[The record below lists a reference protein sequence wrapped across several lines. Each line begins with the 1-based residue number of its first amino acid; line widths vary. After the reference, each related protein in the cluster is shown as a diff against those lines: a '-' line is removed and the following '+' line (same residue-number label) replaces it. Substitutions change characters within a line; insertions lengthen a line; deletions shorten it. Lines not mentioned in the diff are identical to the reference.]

1 LGTQLARDACAKRG
15 SHMGVDARA
24 NRCSQTEVPVVMH
37 ALASLLTEPRDHT
50 AQSYM
55 PIWCVIGR
63 FCHIVTVCQVARYRS
78 FLAV

>member
-1 LGTQLARDACAKRG
+1 MHVQN
-15 SHMGVDARA
+15 VDPTWVSTLVRI
-24 NRCSQTEVPVVMH
+24 EVPVVMH

-63 FCHIVTVCQVARYRS
+63 FCNIVTVCQLARYRS
-78 FLAV
+78 FSAV